1 MTWLQRRK
9 WNEVE
14 SEMRRNRERERER
27 VREKIG
33 GRKVWV
39 GDRGREDI
47 KGERGEQKKENIYI
61 YMARKL
67 ALLPPL
73 GKKADDFLWIAC
85 LRIVASGV
93 EGGVIS
99 SECYLIMLIKIQ
111 SLL

>member
-1 MTWLQRRK
+1 
-9 WNEVE
+9 
-14 SEMRRNRERERER
+14 
-27 VREKIG
+27 
-33 GRKVWV
+33 
-39 GDRGREDI
+39 
-47 KGERGEQKKENIYI
+47 
-61 YMARKL
+61 MARKL

>member
-1 MTWLQRRK
+1 M
-9 WNEVE
+9 E
-14 SEMRRNRERERER
+14 ERF
-27 VREKIG
+27 
-33 GRKVWV
+33 

-73 GKKADDFLWIAC
+73 GKKADNFLWIAC

-93 EGGVIS
+93 EGGRDKFR
-99 SECYLIMLIKIQ
+99 MLFNNAY
-111 SLL
+111 